1 LLTTPTFVETP
12 EVAYNNAVVS
22 IPSYLF
28 LEEMGVV
35 NQPETQTLATVSK
48 NASNKVS
55 MDIFN
60 DLEYGE
66 IISCLAKY
74 ESGYNSNAIGDHGR
88 AISVLQFWQGTFDR
102 YCEGNIYNPVD
113 QVRCADNMLKQDK
126 KNIRHWTTAYKCI

>member
-12 EVAYNNAVVS
+12 EVVYNNAVVS

-60 DLEYGE
+60 DLEFGE

-74 ESGYNSNAIGDHGR
+74 ESGYNQNAIGDSGR
-88 AISVLQFWQGTFDR
+88 AIGLMQFWQGTWDK
-102 YCEGNIYNPVD
+102 YCEGNIFDPLLQVKCVD
-113 QVRCADNMLKQDK
+113 KMLQDDQ
-126 KNIRHWTTAYKCI
+126 KNIRHWTVAYKCI